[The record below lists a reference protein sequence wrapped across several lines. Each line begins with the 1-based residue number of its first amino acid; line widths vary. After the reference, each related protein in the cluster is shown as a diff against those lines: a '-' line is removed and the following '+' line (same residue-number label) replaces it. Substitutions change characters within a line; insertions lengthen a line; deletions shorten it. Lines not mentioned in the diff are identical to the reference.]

1 MHRLFTN
8 GTLITCD
15 PEDSVLSA
23 DLRVRDGRIAEIG
36 VDLPTGD
43 AEVIDLRGAWLMPGF
58 VQTHIHLVQTLFRGM
73 ADDLA
78 LLDWLRTRVWPLEA
92 AHDLESVYWSARL
105 GVSELLL
112 GGTTAIL
119 DMGTVHH
126 TDATFE
132 ACAQAGIRAHIGR
145 AMMDRP
151 NEAGL
156 SQPTADSL
164 RGACDEADRWHN
176 KHPRLAYAFAPRFVP
191 SCTDELLEAVVREA
205 RSRGCLIHTHASE
218 NLDEVAMV
226 REMTGRENIEHLH
239 ALGMT
244 GPDVCLAHCIHLT
257 DNEEAILA
265 QTGTRVLHCP
275 SSNLKLGSGIAR
287 IPELLDRGVHVSIG
301 ADGAPCNNRL
311 DAFTELRTAALI
323 QKPRLGPTAMPAG
336 VALRAATRSG
346 AEALGLNTGS
356 LELGREA
363 DLVALNPDRLSSLP
377 SPDPVASVVYAMSP
391 ANVTDVWIGGE
402 PVVAGGRVLAW
413 QADETVAGVRGAF
426 SRVRQRAG
434 V

>member
-8 GTLITCD
+8 CTLITCD

-36 VDLPTGD
+36 AALVPGD
-43 AEVIDLRGAWLMPGF
+43 AEVIDLRGAWLMPGL

-78 LLDWLRTRVWPLEA
+78 LMDWLRTRVWPLEA
-92 AHDLESVYWSARL
+92 AHDVDSVYWSARL

-156 SQPTADSL
+156 SQPTDASL
-164 RGACDEADRWHN
+164 RGACDEADRWHG

-191 SCTDELLEAVVREA
+191 SCTDELLTAVVAEA
-205 RSRGCLIHTHASE
+205 RARGCLIHTHASE
-218 NLDEVAMV
+218 NRDEVKLV

-265 QTGTRVLHCP
+265 ATGTRVCHCP
-275 SSNLKLGSGIAR
+275 SSNLKLASGIAR
-287 IPELLDRGVHVSIG
+287 IPELMARGVHVSIG

-311 DAFTELRTAALI
+311 DAFTEMRTAALI
-323 QKPRLGPTAMPAG
+323 QKPRLGPTAMPAA
-336 VALRAATRSG
+336 VTLRAGTRSG
-346 AEALGLNTGS
+346 AEALGLNAGS
-356 LELGREA
+356 LEVGREA
-363 DLVALNPDRLSSLP
+363 DLVALAPDRLASLP
-377 SPDPVASVVYAMSP
+377 APDPIAAIVYAMSP

-402 PVVAGGRVLAW
+402 QVVADSQVVAW
-413 QADETVAGVRGAF
+413 DQAATVAGVGVAF
-426 SRVRQRAG
+426 RRVRERAG